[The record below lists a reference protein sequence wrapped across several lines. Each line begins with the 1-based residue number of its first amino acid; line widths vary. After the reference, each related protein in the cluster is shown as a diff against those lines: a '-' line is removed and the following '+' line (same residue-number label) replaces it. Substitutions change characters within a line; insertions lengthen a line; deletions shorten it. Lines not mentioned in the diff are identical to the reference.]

1 MSKEGHM
8 AYDTLLYAIDPGI
21 GTITLNRPAV
31 LNAINPRMIEELQD
45 VLAKIKDDAS
55 VRAIVLTGAGR
66 GFCSGADLKARER
79 VAPSEIPPGASQ
91 VGADRLRRTYNPLIM
106 AIRSIEK
113 PFIASVNGVAAG
125 AGCNIAL
132 ACDLVIASE
141 EARFGNVFVR
151 IGLIPDCG
159 GHFFLPRL
167 IGFHKAAELMFTG
180 DLIEAREAERI
191 GLINRVV
198 PHADLQPS
206 TRELAER
213 LAHGPTSAIGL
224 CKRTLNIGMTAD
236 LATVLEAEAE
246 GQGVASQT
254 DDHGEGVQ
262 AFLEKRPARF
272 MGK

>member
-1 MSKEGHM
+1 M
-8 AYDTLLYAIDPGI
+8 AYDTLLFAIEQGV

-31 LNAINPRMIEELQD
+31 LNAMNPQMIEELQD
-45 VLAKIKDDAS
+45 VLSKIKDDAS
-55 VRAIVLTGAGR
+55 VRATVLTGAGR
-66 GFCSGADLKARER
+66 GFCSGADLKARQG
-79 VAPSEIPPGASQ
+79 VAPSEALSIARP
-91 VGADRLRRTYNPLIM
+91 VGADRLRRTYNPLIL

-141 EARFGNVFVR
+141 AARFGNVFVR

-198 PHADLQPS
+198 PQADLEQH
-206 TRELAER
+206 TRDLAER
-213 LAHGPTSAIGL
+213 LAQGPTHAIGL

-246 GQGVASQT
+246 GQGLARQT
-254 DDHGEGVQ
+254 DDHREGVQ

-272 MGK
+272 MGQ

>member
-1 MSKEGHM
+1 MPY
-8 AYDTLLYAIDPGI
+8 ATLLYDIAQGV
-21 GTITLNRPAV
+21 GTITLNRPTV
-31 LNAINPRMIEELQD
+31 LNAINPEMIEELRD
-45 VLAKIKDDAS
+45 VFARIKEDAT
-55 VRAIVLTGAGR
+55 VRAVVLTGAGR
-66 GFCSGADLKARER
+66 GFCSGADLKARQR
-79 VAPSEIPPGASQ
+79 VKPSAEAADASR
-91 VGADRLRRTYNPLIM
+91 VGADRLRRTYNPLIL

-132 ACDLVIASE
+132 ACDLVLASE
-141 EARFGNVFVR
+141 EARFGNVFAR

-198 PHADLQPS
+198 PHAELPQC

-213 LAHGPTSAIGL
+213 LARGPTRALGL
-224 CKRTLNIGMTAD
+224 CKRTLNIGITAD
-236 LATVLEAEAE
+236 LSAVLEAEAE
-246 GQGVASQT
+246 GQALASQT
-254 DDHGEGVQ
+254 EDHWEGVQ
-262 AFLEKRPARF
+262 AFLEKRPAQFSGR
-272 MGK
+272 